1 MGGMTALVATPQH
14 SLVGA
19 SGGIYA
25 LIFAFAVNIGLNY
38 DIMTRVGLILRSAII
53 FSLIAADLGTA
64 IYRAGGIDQQSR
76 ISYAAHFGG
85 LFKEAIRLKFYIFI
99 KERSLV

>member
-64 IYRAGGIDQQSR
+64 IYRAVGIDQQSR
-76 ISYAAHFGG
+76 ISYAAHLGG
-85 LFKEAIRLKFYIFI
+85 LLRKPFDQNFIFFT
-99 KERSLV
+99 